1 MRIFLAAHRK
11 SCTRDMR
18 AKLALLSLLSRRG
31 FLRLQLVYKIVHNV
45 NCPEQLKNYLVKRSQ
60 LQNGSFR
67 DTTLLDLGDAIPSDG
82 TVIV

>member
-31 FLRLQLVYKIVHNV
+31 FLRLQLVYKSVHNV
-45 NCPEQLKNYLVKRSQ
+45 NCPEQLKSQ
-60 LQNGSFR
+60 CQ
-67 DTTLLDLGDAIPSDG
+67 
-82 TVIV
+82 